1 VIRPWLCEV
10 QNWIIYLGTFDLNKC
25 NHTHTTSR
33 PVAVGSRTYNNLV
46 RDGVIKGEAQQKKS
60 NKTAPALKKQTK
72 DFDTTFSKS
81 GKKPKKQVVY
91 ESEEEEFESE
101 PAPLARTKS
110 VKGTKNKTK
119 ENVSIPMD
127 EYKLLLEMMN
137 KNTQGEYEYSED
149 ESDYSEDDD

>member
-1 VIRPWLCEV
+1 MEY
-10 QNWIIYLGTFDLNKC
+10 IINP
-25 NHTHTTSR
+25 TTSR
-33 PVAVGSRTYNNLV
+33 PVAVGSRTYNNLI
-46 RDGVIKGEAQQKKS
+46 RDGVIKGETQQKKS
-60 NKTAPALKKQTK
+60 NKKTALKKQTK
-72 DFDTTFSKS
+72 Q
-81 GKKPKKQVVY
+81 KPKKQVVY

-101 PAPLARTKS
+101 PAPLVRTKS

-149 ESDYSEDDD
+149 ESEYSDDE